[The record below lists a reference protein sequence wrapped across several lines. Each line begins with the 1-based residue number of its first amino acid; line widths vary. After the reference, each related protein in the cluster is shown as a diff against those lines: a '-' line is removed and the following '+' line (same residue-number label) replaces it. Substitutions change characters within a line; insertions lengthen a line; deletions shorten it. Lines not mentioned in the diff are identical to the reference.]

1 MELTLQRPPRS
12 SIPARPPAPP
22 LPAPRGE
29 RSAFVVDVLRGPPRQ
44 VAALPPSDVD
54 PLADED
60 AALALHVLYELH
72 YRGFAGVDDAWEW
85 EPSLLALTRML
96 EAELVERL
104 VDEVGAP
111 TPVAPEDVLRALDTM
126 ASDDGPSLSRWI
138 LEHGDQRHV
147 REFAVHRSIYQR
159 KEADPHTFGIPR
171 LVGRAKAALVEIQRG
186 EYGDG
191 KPEQVHAEL
200 FADTMRLLGLD
211 DTYGAYLDVVPA
223 PTLTTGNLIT
233 LFGLHRRWRG
243 ALVGHLAVF
252 EMCSVG
258 PMGRYAA
265 AFRRLGF
272 PDRAARFY
280 DVHVEADAH
289 HEVVARDQMVAGL
302 LEAEPE
308 LGGDVLF
315 GARALAAVESRFAS
329 HLLDAWRAG
338 VTSLH
343 QVAARRAS

>member
-1 MELTLQRPPRS
+1 MIGLLS
-12 SIPARPPAPP
+12 
-22 LPAPRGE
+22 
-29 RSAFVVDVLRGPPRQ
+29 GPPRQ
-44 VAALPPSDVD
+44 VPALPPSAGD
-54 PLADED
+54 PLADDD

-85 EPSLLALTRML
+85 EPSLLAGTRVL
-96 EAELVERL
+96 EAELVGRL
-104 VDEVGAP
+104 VEELGAP
-111 TPVAPEDVLRALDTM
+111 RAVAPDDVVRELDAM
-126 ASDDGPSLSRWI
+126 ASDDGPSLSRWV
-138 LEHGDQRHV
+138 LEHGDRRHL
-147 REFAVHRSIYQR
+147 RELAVHRSIYQR

-171 LVGRAKAALVEIQRG
+171 LAGRAKAAMVEIQRG

-191 KPEQVHAEL
+191 APDLVHAEL

-211 DTYGAYLDVVPA
+211 DTYGAYVDAVPG

-243 ALVGHLAVF
+243 ALVGHLALF

-265 AFRRLGF
+265 AVRRLGF

-280 DVHVEADAH
+280 DVHVDADAH
-289 HEVVARDQMVAGL
+289 HEVVARDAMVAGL
-302 LEAEPE
+302 LGAEPE

-315 GARALAAVESRFAS
+315 GARALAAVETRFAS
-329 HLLDAWRAG
+329 YLLDAWQAG
-338 VTSLH
+338 DTSLRCA
-343 QVAARRAS
+343 AARKAS